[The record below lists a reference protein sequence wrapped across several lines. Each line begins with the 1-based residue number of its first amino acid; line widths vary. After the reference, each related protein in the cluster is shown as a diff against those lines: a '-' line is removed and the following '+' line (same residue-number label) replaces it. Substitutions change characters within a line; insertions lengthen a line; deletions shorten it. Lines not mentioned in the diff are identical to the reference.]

1 MKYIISFLKTCLLLI
16 CMPFIIFTACNSRK
30 ERINEQIS
38 ILYSNQINI
47 PFSEMETIVCD
58 SAYSYKKSNFQLLI
72 YLDSLECTSCY
83 ASHYHEWEYILK
95 ECRKYE
101 PSISLAIIIETK
113 NLSEDV
119 KEKFL
124 APTFSRTILID
135 KMGSFRKRNPFF
147 PESKIMHVLLLDK
160 EGRVIL
166 VGNPLSNKKVE
177 ELLYS
182 KLRNT

>member
-1 MKYIISFLKTCLLLI
+1 MKHLISLFNNSLLLI
-16 CMPFIIFTACNSRK
+16 CMSIIIFSACNSSK
-30 ERINEQIS
+30 ERIEKQIN
-38 ILYSNQINI
+38 ILYSNKIDI
-47 PFSEMETIVCD
+47 PSSKMEVIVYD
-58 SAYSYKKSNFQLLI
+58 SMYLHKKPNYRVLV
-72 YLDSLECTSCY
+72 YLDSTECTPCY
-83 ASHYHEWEYILK
+83 VSHYHEWEYILK

-124 APTFSRTILID
+124 APTFDRTILID
-135 KMGSFRKRNPFF
+135 KNGVFRKRNPFF
-147 PESKIMHVLLLDK
+147 PESQIMHVLLLDK

-182 KLRNT
+182 KLRNS